1 MSELKN
7 IRHEK
12 FACIIASGETPAKA
26 YTAAGY
32 AASSLNVAGASA
44 HKLLKLPTIIGRLK
58 ELKPLSDVVAEKK
71 AAAIAEV
78 VEDEVMT
85 SIGRARALAVRRQK
99 IIAVIKAR
107 SEYPQIQWAPG
118 GDTGLVVTS
127 EKPLGKFGTIRVY
140 EVDTALLRELRE
152 TEKQIAIE
160 LKQWT
165 EQVENTHIIDTSE
178 LIKRGTPEQVAAR
191 LEEFRR
197 IKAELLESAI
207 PAQIQ

>member
-1 MSELKN
+1 MAELKN

-44 HKLLKLPTIIGRLK
+44 HKLLKLPKIIGRLK
-58 ELKPLSDVVAEKK
+58 ELKPLSDSVAEQK

-99 IIAVIKAR
+99 IIAIIKAR
-107 SEYPQIQWAPG
+107 SEYPEIQWAPG
-118 GDTGLVVTS
+118 GDTGLVVTT

-165 EQVENTHIIDTSE
+165 EQVEATHIVDTVE
-178 LIKRGTPEQVAAR
+178 LVKRGAPEQVSER
-191 LEEFRR
+191 LEELKRL
-197 IKAELLESAI
+197 KQELLEGARTG
-207 PAQIQ
+207 QIQ